1 VTESAV
7 QLLGSLGYDPNYGAR
22 PVKRVIQ
29 QSIENELARSIL
41 KGDIKEED
49 TILVDTD
56 LTSVAGSGLPQ
67 QKLSFRK
74 LLAGESSNQAADADP
89 FAYAQGQN

>member
-1 VTESAV
+1 M
-7 QLLGSLGYDPNYGAR
+7 
-22 PVKRVIQ
+22 KRVIQ
-29 QSIENELARSIL
+29 SSVENELARSIL
-41 KGDIKEED
+41 KGDFKEDD

-74 LLAGESSNQAADADP
+74 LVGDSTNQAAGADP